1 MTNQFKQK
9 ILELFSKNIGPVFL
23 ILIHFACLYF
33 WWNFDHLWETL
44 WIGLLFLLFTVI
56 GLNILYFFLL
66 MLLFD
71 KVNAYRGL
79 YFVLFF
85 LFPISEY
92 CTYYL
97 AENPL
102 DSYYIKN
109 IESVSNIV
117 LPKDIKIISKGG
129 KRPDLDGHYHFTLTA
144 TFNSIDYRAFKDVL
158 LRSNVFNDT
167 TELELTNEE
176 KDIWKINSDKLDKNL
191 RILSAKGSMM
201 VKLIDEEY
209 KMVFLYNDI

>member
-1 MTNQFKQK
+1 MTNKLKQR
-9 ILELFSKNIGPVFL
+9 ILEPIRKNIRLAFL

-33 WWNFDHLWETL
+33 WWNFDHLWEKL
-44 WIGLLFLLFTVI
+44 WVGSLILLFTVI

-66 MLLFD
+66 MFMFD

-85 LFPISEY
+85 LFPITEY
-92 CTYYL
+92 CTYYS

-109 IESVSNIV
+109 IESVSNID
-117 LPKDIKIISKGG
+117 LPKDIKIISKRG
-129 KRPDLDGHYHFTLTA
+129 KRPDLDGHYNFTLTA
-144 TFNSIDYRAFKDVL
+144 TFNTIDYRALKDVL
-158 LRSNVFNDT
+158 LQSNVFNDT
-167 TELELTNEE
+167 TELELTDEE

-191 RILSAKGSMM
+191 VILSAKGSMT